1 MEEIN
6 KTEQAV
12 DIVPANTEPSTG
24 ALTDR
29 AVLNTLA
36 TMSKMFA
43 QSQIVPEMYQN
54 KQANCFVACELA
66 NRMGVSPMIVMQNL
80 YIVKG
85 KPTWSGSAC
94 ISLINGTKLFSPL
107 KFVFV
112 GEKGTES
119 YGCYVQATRLSDN
132 EVCTGTVVDLQMA
145 KDEGWSTKPGSKWK
159 TMPEQMLQYR
169 AAAFFARVY
178 CPHALMGL
186 QTAEEVQDV
195 NGYED
200 VTKTKTITFNREGD
214 HETENRNVD

>member
-1 MEEIN
+1 MEEI
-6 KTEQAV
+6 KTEQQSVEIA
-12 DIVPANTEPSTG
+12 PAQTEQYTS
-24 ALTDR
+24 ALTDTKT
-29 AVLNTLA
+29 LNTLVK
-36 TMSKMFA
+36 MSGMFA
-43 QSQIVPEMYQN
+43 RSQIVPEMYQKN
-54 KQANCFVACELA
+54 PDNCFVACELA

-107 KFVFV
+107 DFVFV

-119 YGCYVQATRLSDN
+119 YGCYVKATRLSDN
-132 EVCTGTVVDLQMA
+132 KVCTGTVVDLQMA

-169 AAAFFARVY
+169 AATFFARVY

-195 NGYED
+195 NGYD
-200 VTKTKTITFNREGD
+200 DPIKTKTITFSRETD
-214 HETENRNVD
+214 A